1 MMATLLHNNDAME
14 RSLDTP
20 HTPPLPPQAQPSII
34 PVKERL
40 LFIKQSCGVELY
52 KQLITTTTTTLYIT
66 NKEYQRWPGVVEY
79 KRLITTII
87 VCCSSIN
94 NNNNNNNNNSTIY
107 NCV

>member
-20 HTPPLPPQAQPSII
+20 HTPPPCPHKPSH
-34 PVKERL
+34 PS
-40 LFIKQSCGVELY
+40 FQS
-52 KQLITTTTTTLYIT
+52 
-66 NKEYQRWPGVVEY
+66 RVVEY

-94 NNNNNNNNNSTIY
+94 NNNNNNNSTIY